1 MFEMAKP
8 VLAVTFCTADLT
20 SLQTSTNYISLKL
33 KNKSV
38 SCAEQDSTH
47 GRGDGLVF
55 LPVGFV

>member
-1 MFEMAKP
+1 MFEMAKS

-20 SLQTSTNYISLKL
+20 SLQTTNYISLKL

-38 SCAEQDSTH
+38 SSAEQDSTH